1 MLINLKHISGFG
13 INQLQQFQNN
23 LVRKRNQLSQNRVLC
38 IKEFY
43 LFIEFF
49 FSYIRRIWTSCAES
63 ISYDIFR
70 SRSFKI
76 NIVFQLHCVHVQKSI
91 HKEITHF
98 ACTSAME
105 FGIQNSDAHVE
116 NWQIFGKGGIKRDT
130 MWNCMIF
137 FTGFFQHFAQ
147 TFSVMIWWWSIKPK
161 TKRGMFHANK
171 WKNKMLVLLA
181 VWLLHAFA
189 VNRKNYQILD
199 DFLSFASVCNN
210 NHSML
215 IPWLG
220 NANMIRQRLTDWL
233 TDWMQCNAMQ
243 CMLASIPIDLNSK
256 FNFRRKW

>member
-23 LVRKRNQLSQNRVLC
+23 LVRKRNQLSQNLLLC

-105 FGIQNSDAHVE
+105 FGITKFRCPRWKLANFWQRWNQARHHVKLYDFFYWFFSTLRT
-116 NWQIFGKGGIKRDT
+116 NFLRYA
-130 MWNCMIF
+130 MMMI
-137 FTGFFQHFAQ
+137 
-147 TFSVMIWWWSIKPK
+147 
-161 TKRGMFHANK
+161 NK
-171 WKNKMLVLLA
+171 AKNKTRNV
-181 VWLLHAFA
+181 
-189 VNRKNYQILD
+189 
-199 DFLSFASVCNN
+199 SCE
-210 NHSML
+210 
-215 IPWLG
+215 
-220 NANMIRQRLTDWL
+220 
-233 TDWMQCNAMQ
+233 
-243 CMLASIPIDLNSK
+243 
-256 FNFRRKW
+256 